1 MGHSMGGGT
10 TYIGLLKDQNIKAGI
25 AFDGWFFGLLDKE
38 AVTDTKKPFL
48 HIGQEQ
54 FLDDKIPGD
63 INDSVDGKRN
73 FSVYQQMLK
82 NNKESF
88 GVYIKNSLHYSFT
101 DLKLIYKQG
110 APLSI
115 PLNSLGAVDKKTV
128 EKVMDTMVLDFF
140 DYSLKGKPFDISA
153 YSKYGGKVVY
163 QQHPQG

>member
-1 MGHSMGGGT
+1 MGGGT

-73 FSVYQQMLK
+73 FSVYQHADKQK
-82 NNKESF
+82 SF
-88 GVYIKNSLHYSFT
+88 FFHLPSLS
-101 DLKLIYKQG
+101 LIH
-110 APLSI
+110 I
-115 PLNSLGAVDKKTV
+115 
-128 EKVMDTMVLDFF
+128 
-140 DYSLKGKPFDISA
+140 
-153 YSKYGGKVVY
+153 
-163 QQHPQG
+163 